1 VGQHGIQLNSLK
13 TRASRARWAGPGV
26 LRRASR
32 LLAVAAQAATTS
44 HTRVVLDDVVGL
56 EALITGKLP
65 STKLLFFLK
74 VVCIVLATAC
84 IFLVLHYIRCLTA
97 FNLEN
102 VL

>member
-1 VGQHGIQLNSLK
+1 M
-13 TRASRARWAGPGV
+13 
-26 LRRASR
+26 LRRARR
-32 LLAVAAQAATTS
+32 LLAVAAQAATAS
-44 HTRVVLDDVVGL
+44 HTRVVLDDVVGS
-56 EALITGKLP
+56 EALQENFRQH